1 MAASDNPEK
10 LLADALRAQAAGS
23 PSMPPVEAPFPPM
36 PVLPLGNDT
45 GPTDRFTS
53 ARGIGLP
60 PPSLPAWVLL
70 LFAVLLGLAAGAVIG
85 VLTLW

>member
-1 MAASDNPEK
+1 MAASDDPEK

-23 PSMPPVEAPFPPM
+23 PSMPPPDSPFPPM
-36 PVLPLGNDT
+36 PVLPLASDT

-85 VLTLW
+85 VITLW